1 MRFIKEDNW
10 DICVLEFRVSVKID
24 WQGLKMLIYVWLIH
38 LDINTNQLL
47 ILVHW
52 KIIKENVLIYI
63 NDAVLF
69 SESKL
74 QEPRIILERS

>member
-1 MRFIKEDNW
+1 MRYMCAGVQSECKNW
-10 DICVLEFRVSVKID
+10 LTRAKDA
-24 WQGLKMLIYVWLIH
+24 YVWLIH

-52 KIIKENVLIYI
+52 KIIKENALIYI